1 MNQQT
6 TAQLAAKS
14 LQQLELENRELQLRL
29 FEAEETIRAIQTG
42 AVDAFMVDGE
52 IGQQVYTLESAD
64 RPYRLVIEQMQQGA
78 ATLLNDGTIAY
89 CNTAFAVLLK
99 VPHQKLVGAS
109 FWDFVVPEDAVKQ
122 RELVASRPSPVQ
134 GDVRLLRSDG
144 ELLYTYVT
152 FNSLPRDSGA
162 TIGVLVTD
170 LTFQRHHE
178 QLSSAH
184 RALQESEARFRQII
198 DALPTAIYSTDAQ
211 GRLTHFNPACIEFS
225 GRMPEL
231 GSDKWCVTWKL
242 FHADGSRMTHDA
254 CPMAVA
260 LKEGRSLRG
269 IEAIAERPDGSR
281 IWFTPHPTPLRNAA
295 GEIVGGINMLID
307 ITERKLTQ
315 QQKDQELR
323 DTKLLQRISSQ
334 LIHSQDPGALFA
346 QILEAAVTLMQT
358 DKGTIQLYDA
368 DSSELRMIAAHGID
382 SALLDGF
389 MVVSPDS
396 GTSCAL
402 ALQTR
407 ERAIITDFSS
417 EDHRDSAA
425 SAAHR
430 AAGVLAAQT
439 TPLLT
444 RSGELLG
451 MLSTHWSRPWE
462 PDERALRMIDILA
475 RQTADLIERMRAENA
490 LRASE
495 ARLET
500 ELADTKLLQTLSA
513 QIIHEENVDTLYG
526 KITEAAV
533 SIMQSDFAS
542 LQMYFPEEGGPGKLK
557 LLASYGLGEEG
568 ERFWEWVD
576 VDRGTTCAVALRT
589 GARFMSSD
597 IQNNEHVVGTIDH
610 AAFVAAGVNS
620 AQTTPL
626 YSRNGNLLGML
637 PTHWKAHHTP
647 SERDLRLLDILA
659 RQAAD
664 LIERKKAED
673 ALKQSKVALTDA
685 DRRKDEFLATL
696 AHELRNPLAPIR
708 NGLHL
713 MRTEL
718 AGLRLDELRDMM
730 DRQVTH
736 LVRLIDDL
744 LDVSRVSQGKIDLRK
759 QRITLQ
765 SAVEAATEA
774 SRPLIEDSGHRLT
787 LTLPDTPLWLD
798 ADLTRIAQVLGNLLN
813 NAAKYTPDGGH
824 ITVSAHSEANYA
836 VLSVSD
842 TGVGIPADMLPK
854 VFDLFAQVDRNL
866 ERSQGGLG
874 IGLALVRQLV
884 AMHGGAIEAQ
894 SEGVDL
900 GSTFTVRLPL
910 AVPCTTPESSAADST
925 PSLRTPPQH
934 VLVVDDNVPAAETT
948 GWMLEIDGHT
958 VEYAYDAA
966 AALAA
971 APAFRPDVILLD
983 IGLPGMNGYDLCRA
997 FRQQPQF
1004 QRTLI
1009 IAQTGWGQER
1019 DRQLAH
1025 DAGFDHYLV
1034 KPVKYEDLEALL
1046 ARIFA
1051 PPGAPG

>member
-1 MNQQT
+1 MNQKS
-6 TAQLAAKS
+6 TAPLPAKS
-14 LQQLELENRELQLRL
+14 LEQLEVENRELQLRL

-52 IGQQVYTLESAD
+52 LGQQVYTLESAD

-99 VPHQKLVGAS
+99 VPHPKLVGAS
-109 FWDFVVPEDAVKQ
+109 FWDFVVPEDAAKQ
-122 RELVASRPSPVQ
+122 RDLVNSQPSPVQ
-134 GDVRLLRSDG
+134 GEVRLMRSDG

-152 FNSLPRDSGA
+152 FNSLPSASGA
-162 TIGVLVTD
+162 SIGVLVTD

-184 RALQESEARFRQII
+184 RALQESETRFRQII
-198 DALPTAIYSTDAQ
+198 DALPTAIYSTDAE

-242 FHADGSRMTHDA
+242 YHADGCRMAHDE
-254 CPMAVA
+254 CPMAFA
-260 LKEGRSLRG
+260 LKEGRSVRG
-269 IEAIAERPDGSR
+269 MEAIAERPDGSR
-281 IWFTPHPTPLRNAA
+281 IWFTPYPTPLRNAA
-295 GEIVGGINMLID
+295 GEIIGGINMLVD
-307 ITERKLTQ
+307 ITERKLAQ

-323 DTKLLQRISSQ
+323 DTKLLQQISSQ
-334 LIHSQDPGALFA
+334 LIHAQNPGALYA
-346 QILEAAVTLMQT
+346 QILEAAVTLMKA
-358 DKGTIQLYDA
+358 DKGTLQLFDA
-368 DSSELRMIAAHGID
+368 QSSELRLIAAHGVEP
-382 SALLDGF
+382 ALHEAF
-389 MVVSPDS
+389 MVVTQES

-407 ERAIITDFSS
+407 ERAIIPDFSRGAYS
-417 EDHRDSAA
+417 DSRAGIM
-425 SAAHR
+425 HR

-451 MLSTHWSRPWE
+451 MLSTHWSAPWR
-462 PDERALRMIDILA
+462 PDERAMRMMDILA
-475 RQTADLIERMRAENA
+475 RQTADLIERMRADSA

-495 ARLET
+495 ARLEM

-513 QIIHEENVDTLYG
+513 QIIHEENIDTLYR
-526 KITEAAV
+526 KITEASV

-542 LQMYFPEEGGPGKLK
+542 LQMYCPEDGSRGKLR
-557 LLASYGLGEEG
+557 LLASHGFGDHV

-576 VDRGTTCAVALRT
+576 ADRGTTCAIALRT
-589 GARFMSSD
+589 GERFMSSD
-597 IQNNEHVVGTIDH
+597 IQHCEQVVGTVDL

-626 YSRNGNLLGML
+626 YSRKGELLGML
-637 PTHWKAHHTP
+637 STQWKGHHTP

-713 MRTEL
+713 MRTNV
-718 AGLRLDELRDMM
+718 AGMRLHELRDMM

-759 QRITLQ
+759 QRISLQ

-774 SRPLIEDSGHRLT
+774 SRPLIEDSGHRLV
-787 LTLPDTPLWLD
+787 LTLPEAPLWLD

-813 NAAKYTPDGGH
+813 NAAKYTPEGGR
-824 ITVSAHSEANYA
+824 INVSAHSEAHHA

-854 VFDLFAQVDRNL
+854 VFDLFTQVDRNL

-884 AMHGGAIEAQ
+884 AMHGGTISAHSDGI
-894 SEGVDL
+894 DR

-910 AVPCTTPESSAADST
+910 AVAETKPAPQIASSLEAT
-925 PSLRTPPQH
+925 RTPPQR

-958 VEYAYDAA
+958 VEYAYDAS

-971 APAFRPDVILLD
+971 APLFAPDVMLLD

-997 FRQQPQF
+997 LRQDPRF
-1004 QRTLI
+1004 ERTLI
-1009 IAQTGWGQER
+1009 IAQTGWGQDR
-1019 DRQLAH
+1019 DRQLAQE
-1025 DAGFDHYLV
+1025 AGFDHYLV
-1034 KPVKYEDLEALL
+1034 KPVKFDDLAALL
-1046 ARIFA
+1046 AQHFIRS
-1051 PPGAPG
+1051 